1 MKVMTVVG
9 TRPELIRLSRVIVRL
24 DACLDHV
31 LVHTGQNHDYEL
43 NQIFFDELA
52 LRRPDHFLATD
63 PSSLG
68 RMIGTLFI
76 QFEGVLRRERP
87 DALLV
92 LGDTNSALCCVLAR
106 RLRIPVFHMEAGNRS
121 FDLNVPEEVNRRLVD
136 HVCDVNLVYTEHA
149 RRNLLAE
156 GLPPRQVLLTGSPM
170 LEVLEH
176 YRPLIEASPVLDELG
191 LTPGGYLLASLHRE
205 ENVDNRRG
213 LEGALAALGAAAREF
228 GRPVLLSTHPRTA
241 KRLQQ
246 LGGGALPEGVRTHRP
261 FGFPAYVRLQEGAFC
276 VLSDSGTISEEAA
289 LLGFP
294 AVTLRHSMERPE
306 ALDGGNIVLCG
317 LEEDVVLRALRLV
330 TDAGAAPGRQ
340 VPEAYQVRDVSERVA
355 RIITGLTPLLHRW
368 NGIEVQDLQ

>member
-9 TRPELIRLSRVIVRL
+9 TRPELIRLSRVIARL
-24 DACLDHV
+24 DTCLDHV
-31 LVHTGQNHDYEL
+31 LVHTGQNHDFEL

-52 LRRPDHFLATD
+52 IRRPDHFLETD
-63 PSSLG
+63 CSSLG

-76 QFEGVLRRERP
+76 QFEEVLRAERP
-87 DALLV
+87 DALLI
-92 LGDTNSALCCVLAR
+92 LGDTNSSLCCVLAR

-121 FDLNVPEEVNRRLVD
+121 FDLNIPEEVNRRLVD

-176 YRPLIEASPVLDELG
+176 YRPLIDASPVLDEVG
-191 LTPGGYLLASLHRE
+191 FHRGTYLLASLHRE
-205 ENVDNRRG
+205 ENVDNRRS
-213 LEGALAALGAAAREF
+213 LERALSALGAAVREF

-241 KRLQQ
+241 KRLEQ

-261 FGFPAYVRLQEGAFC
+261 FGFPAYVRLQEQAFC
-276 VLSDSGTISEEAA
+276 VLSDSGTISEECA

-294 AVTLRHSMERPE
+294 ALTLRGSMERPE

-317 LEEDVVLRALRLV
+317 LEPEDVLRAVRLV
-330 TDAGAAPGRQ
+330 TEAGAVPGRQ
-340 VPEAYQVRDVSERVA
+340 VPEAYQVRDVSERVVRA
-355 RIITGLTPLLHRW
+355 ISGLTPLLARW
-368 NGIEVQDLQ
+368 SGLERQDLQ